1 VGRFVRA
8 GAPSISA
15 FSVGAL
21 QPPSFGDLSNGG
33 PILDLGESLT
43 GFCAGIENPT
53 IRAACEAGQNLAGD
67 LFGGDAD
74 PIAVD
79 SKKLAGTLPCLPGF
93 SRNPIT
99 QRCEFD
105 IDPGSGTGFPGGNG
119 AAGRGLTRPSAV
131 SRTVLECPRFAD
143 GKTGILWMNALTGD
157 VVCLPRRTSGRGF
170 GLIRKNPPRKKPF
183 ISAAQKKSL
192 DRIKSVQD
200 KAKKFAMDAGFTCKK
215 R

>member
-1 VGRFVRA
+1 MGRKRRKF
-8 GAPSISA
+8 APPILSTS
-15 FSVGAL
+15 SRGL
-21 QPPSFGDLSNGG
+21 QAPGFGDLSDPG
-33 PILDLGESLT
+33 PLLDLGDSLT
-43 GFCAGIENPT
+43 GFCAGIEND
-53 IRAACEAGQNLAGD
+53 ILRAACEAGADLTGDISFGGAGD
-67 LFGGDAD
+67 
-74 PIAVD
+74 PIGI
-79 SKKLAGTLPCLPGF
+79 SKKGLAAEFCLPGF

-99 QRCEFD
+99 GRCEFD
-105 IDPGSGTGFPGGNG
+105 IDPGPGMGLPGGNG

-200 KAKKFAMDAGFTCKK
+200 KAKKFAMDAGFSCKK